1 MPKVPAEPMEPT
13 ELTEAVGLEA
23 PVQVQVQVRAAQA
36 VALEALTPAAA
47 MVKHAQPAV
56 QPQHLP
62 SRTHP
67 SQTLQRS
74 IQLVLLSH

>member
-1 MPKVPAEPMEPT
+1 MPKVPAEPAEPA
-13 ELTEAVGLEA
+13 EPTEAVGLEA
-23 PVQVQVQVRAAQA
+23 PVQVQVRAAQA
-36 VALEALTPAAA
+36 VALEALTPAVA

-62 SRTHP
+62 SRTHHP

>member
-23 PVQVQVQVRAAQA
+23 PVQVQVRAAQA